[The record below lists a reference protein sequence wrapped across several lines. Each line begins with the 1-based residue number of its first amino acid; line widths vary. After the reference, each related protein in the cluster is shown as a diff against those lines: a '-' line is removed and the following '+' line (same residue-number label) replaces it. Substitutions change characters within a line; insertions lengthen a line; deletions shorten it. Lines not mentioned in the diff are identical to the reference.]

1 MKKNFIYLDNNSTTQ
16 MDERV
21 IDAVTETMRENYG
34 NPSSVYQIGQK
45 GKRVLEESRET
56 ISGLLGLKPRE
67 IVFTSGGTE
76 SNNMAIRGA
85 ARALEGRGKHLI
97 TSEIEH
103 SSVLATMRDM
113 ELLGWEVTYLKV
125 DEKGKVGIE
134 ELKNSIKDETVLI
147 SIMHSN
153 NEIGTLQPIDEI
165 GLIAKE
171 KNITFHVDGVQSMG
185 KAKINF
191 ENIDL
196 FSFSAHKFY
205 GPKGVGGLSIK
216 SGTKVEKLTTGGPQ
230 ERNRR
235 AGTENLPG
243 VRGMSKAMEITFENM
258 YEEMAREEE
267 LRDYMEKEILEGI
280 EGVSVNG
287 DIKNRLCNTSSL
299 TFEKV
304 EAESL
309 LFSLDMKGVAVSAG
323 SACASSTLN
332 PSHVLEA
339 IGLGKTKAKG
349 TLRISLAKF
358 TKKEDI
364 DYFIEVLKVAVKNER
379 NLAVI

>member
-1 MKKNFIYLDNNSTTQ
+1 MKKKIVYLDNNSTTP
-16 MDERV
+16 MDKRV
-21 IDAVTETMRENYG
+21 IDSVTEIMIENYG

-56 ISGLLGLKPRE
+56 ITGLLGLKPRE
-67 IVFTSGGTE
+67 LVFTSGGTE
-76 SNNMAIRGA
+76 SNNMAIRGV
-85 ARALEGRGKHLI
+85 ARAFAGRGKHLI
-97 TSEIEH
+97 TSAIEH
-103 SSVLATMRDM
+103 SSVLTTMKDM

-125 DEKGKVGIE
+125 DEKGRVDIE
-134 ELKNSIKDETVLI
+134 ELKNSIKSETVLI

-165 GLIAKE
+165 GIIAKE
-171 KNITFHVDGVQSMG
+171 NNITFHVDGVQSTG
-185 KAKINF
+185 KVRINF

-205 GPKGVGGLSIK
+205 GPKGVGGLYIK
-216 SGTKVEKLTTGGPQ
+216 SGTKVEKLITGGPQ

-235 AGTENLPG
+235 SGTENLPG
-243 VRGMSKAMEITFENM
+243 VRGMSRALEITFENM
-258 YEEMAREEE
+258 YEEMARETE
-267 LRDYMEKEILEGI
+267 LRDYMEREILEGI
-280 EGVSVNG
+280 EGVTING
-287 DIKNRLCNTSSL
+287 DVENRLCNTSSL
-299 TFEKV
+299 TFDKV

-309 LFSLDMKGVAVSAG
+309 LFSLDMRGISISAG

-339 IGLGKTKAKG
+339 IGLDNNKAKG
-349 TLRISLAKF
+349 TVRISLGKF
-358 TKKEDI
+358 NNKEDV
-364 DYFIEVLKVAVKNER
+364 DYFIEILKVAIKNER